1 MDYYIGQSRCDGV
14 KARFSILMPVY
25 NHKKYL
31 RQAIESVL
39 AQTFTD
45 YELIAVDDGSTDGS
59 VELLESYGDQIK
71 ILKQYHQGPEVA
83 RNKAAAIAEGE
94 YLAFLDSDDFLFPTA
109 LSTYDQVIR
118 NFDLPP
124 LILGTMLFF
133 QDGDVFPDDT
143 SKSHP
148 LEPFKFENYFS
159 KTRPLG
165 NARRSANGMGSI
177 IVRNSVYHEVGGLR
191 NSTAQTFH
199 VEDTHLL
206 LKLGGY
212 GPCIFINEP
221 ATYAYRRH
229 ADNSTENTKD
239 IADGILRLA
248 DSERRGEYL
257 GGRKI
262 DRYAVIGGRAAHW
275 GYRYCWRHGHKKM
288 ALRLLVPTADMVIV
302 ALWTKFLKSR
312 KAWASAFR
320 SEVKQQAGKVHSDD
334 KGSDR

>member
-1 MDYYIGQSRCDGV
+1 MKV
-14 KARFSILMPVY
+14 RFSILMPVY
-25 NHKKYL
+25 NRKEYL
-31 RQAIESVL
+31 RQAIDSVL

-59 VELLESYGDQIK
+59 IELLESYVDQIK
-71 ILKQYHQGPEVA
+71 ILQQHHQGPEAA

-109 LSTYDQVIR
+109 LATYDQVIR

-124 LILGTMLFF
+124 LVLGTMLFF

-143 SKSHP
+143 TKSHP
-148 LEPFKFENYFS
+148 LELFKFQNYFS

-165 NARRSANGMGSI
+165 DARRSANGMGSI
-177 IVRNSVYHEVGGLR
+177 VVRKSVYHEVGGLR
-191 NSTAQTFH
+191 NSTAQNFH

-221 ATYAYRRH
+221 ATYAYRQH
-229 ADNSTENTKD
+229 SGNSIKNAKA

-257 GGRKI
+257 GGKKA
-262 DRYAVIGGRAAHW
+262 DRYAIIGGRAAHW
-275 GYRYCWRHGHKKM
+275 AYRYCWRRGHKKL
-288 ALRLLVPTADMVIV
+288 ALQLLLPTADMVIV

-312 KAWASAFR
+312 KALASAFP
-320 SEVKQQAGKVHSDD
+320 SEVKQQAEKVHSDD

>member
-1 MDYYIGQSRCDGV
+1 MKV
-14 KARFSILMPVY
+14 RFSILMPVY
-25 NHKKYL
+25 NRKEYL
-31 RQAIESVL
+31 RQAIDSVL

-59 VELLESYGDQIK
+59 IELLESYVDQIK
-71 ILKQYHQGPEVA
+71 ILQQHHQGPEVA

-94 YLAFLDSDDFLFPTA
+94 YLVFLDSDDFLFPTA
-109 LSTYDQVIR
+109 LATYDQVIR

-124 LILGTMLFF
+124 LVLGTMLFF

-143 SKSHP
+143 TNHP
-148 LEPFKFENYFS
+148 LELFKFQNFFS

-165 NARRSANGMGSI
+165 DARRAANGMGSMV
-177 IVRNSVYHEVGGLR
+177 VRKSVYHEVGGLR
-191 NSTAQTFH
+191 NSTAQNFH

-221 ATYAYRRH
+221 ATYAYRQH
-229 ADNSTENTKD
+229 SGNSIKNAKA

-257 GGRKI
+257 GGKKA
-262 DRYAVIGGRAAHW
+262 DRYAIIGGRAAHW
-275 GYRYCWRHGHKKM
+275 AYRYCWRRGHKKL
-288 ALRLLVPTADMVIV
+288 ALQLLLPTADMVIV

-312 KAWASAFR
+312 KALASAFP
-320 SEVKQQAGKVHSDD
+320 SEVKQQAEKVHSDD

>member
-1 MDYYIGQSRCDGV
+1 MKV
-14 KARFSILMPVY
+14 RFSILMPFY
-25 NHKKYL
+25 NRKEYL
-31 RQAIESVL
+31 REAIDSVL

-59 VELLESYGDQIK
+59 IELLESYVGQIK
-71 ILKQYHQGPEVA
+71 ILQQHHQGPEVA

-109 LSTYDQVIR
+109 LATYDQVIR

-124 LILGTMLFF
+124 LVLGTMLFF

-143 SKSHP
+143 TKSHP
-148 LEPFKFENYFS
+148 LELFKFQNYFS

-165 NARRSANGMGSI
+165 DARRSANGMGSI
-177 IVRNSVYHEVGGLR
+177 VVRKSVYHEVGGLR
-191 NSTAQTFH
+191 NSTAQNFH

-206 LKLGGY
+206 LKLGGC

-221 ATYAYRRH
+221 ATYAYRQH
-229 ADNSTENTKD
+229 GGNSTANTKA

-257 GGRKI
+257 GGKKT
-262 DRYAVIGGRAAHW
+262 DRYAIIGGRAAHW
-275 GYRYCWRHGHKKM
+275 AYRYCWRRGHKKL
-288 ALRLLVPTADMVIV
+288 ALQLLVGTADMVIV

-312 KAWASAFR
+312 KALASAFP
-320 SEVKQQAGKVHSDD
+320 SEVKQQAEKVHSDD

>member
-1 MDYYIGQSRCDGV
+1 MKV
-14 KARFSILMPVY
+14 RFSILMPVY
-25 NHKKYL
+25 NRKEYL
-31 RQAIESVL
+31 RQAIDSVL
-39 AQTFTD
+39 DQTFTD

-59 VELLESYGDQIK
+59 IELLESYVDQIK
-71 ILKQYHQGPEVA
+71 ILQQPHQGPEAA

-109 LSTYDQVIR
+109 LATYDQVIR

-124 LILGTMLFF
+124 LVLGTMFFF

-143 SKSHP
+143 TKSHP
-148 LEPFKFENYFS
+148 LELFKFQNYFS

-165 NARRSANGMGSI
+165 DARRSANGMGSI
-177 IVRNSVYHEVGGLR
+177 VVRKSVYHEVGGLR
-191 NSTAQTFH
+191 NSTAQNFH

-229 ADNSTENTKD
+229 AGNSSENTKA

-257 GGRKI
+257 GGEKV

-275 GYRYCWRHGHKKM
+275 GYRYCWRRGHKKL
-288 ALRLLVPTADMVIV
+288 ALQLLVGTADMVIV

-312 KAWASAFR
+312 KALASAFP
-320 SEVKQQAGKVHSDD
+320 SEVKQQAEKIHSDD